1 MARQQIYAETSSSM
15 YTTQAAGWN
24 IVRDIRDRSTFHSIQ
39 ISFDVRRQMENRFDS
54 INSN

>member
-1 MARQQIYAETSSSM
+1 MQTSSSVC
-15 YTTQAAGWN
+15 TSQAGGWN
-24 IVRDIRDRSTFHSIQ
+24 IVRDIRDRYTFHSIQ